1 MASLRQATGQ
11 VDSAVIV
18 TLLTDLPTWLLG
30 ALMIGG
36 WVVLTVAFT
45 LFARPRLKTLAKEGH
60 NDIVGFIFAAIGVL
74 YGVLLGFVV
83 SDVWGNFDTAERS
96 TAQESS
102 ILLATYQDA
111 YAFPEPVRQI
121 AQERLLAYAHAVVDD
136 EWSTMANGEASPRAA
151 HALQA
156 LFRDYRNLKPS
167 TSWQTSMYAESFTRL
182 NDLTEARAL
191 RIVSSNAGLP
201 GVFWLL
207 LIFGGLLTS
216 AFGGLFYIEHVRVQV
231 GLAAALAALLAA
243 TLFLILVL
251 DHPFAGSVHVTP
263 DNFVQAIS
271 SMTGS

>member
-1 MASLRQATGQ
+1 MN
-11 VDSAVIV
+11 V

-30 ALMIGG
+30 AILIGG
-36 WVVLTVAFT
+36 WVALTVAFT
-45 LFARPRLKTLAKEGH
+45 VFARQRMKAIANEGH
-60 NDIVGFIFAAIGVL
+60 NDIVGFIFAAVGVL

-83 SDVWGNFDTAERS
+83 SDVWGNFDTAERA

-111 YAFPEPVRQI
+111 YAFPEPIRQI
-121 AQERLLAYAHAVVDD
+121 AQERLLAYAYSVVND

-156 LFRDYRNLKPS
+156 HFRDYRILKPS
-167 TSWQTSMYAESFTRL
+167 TPWQTSMYAESFTRL

-207 LIFGGLLTS
+207 LIFGGLLAS
-216 AFGGLFYIEHVRVQV
+216 AFCGLFYIENVRVQV
-231 GLAAALAALLAA
+231 GLAASLAALLAA

-263 DNFVQAIS
+263 DSFLQAIS